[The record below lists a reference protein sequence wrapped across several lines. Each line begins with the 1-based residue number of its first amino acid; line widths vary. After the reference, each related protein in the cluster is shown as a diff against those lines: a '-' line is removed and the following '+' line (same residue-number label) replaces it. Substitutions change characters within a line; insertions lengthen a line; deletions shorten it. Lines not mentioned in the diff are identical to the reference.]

1 MNENPEDGLVKGTA
15 AAAAADVAIAFSP
28 KEILF
33 EATTGA
39 GTKTEAAVDEEED
52 TLSVAAAVF
61 STTLV
66 EPNENGASEFGIE
79 PENFDVGNDVVS
91 AAAVFS
97 LSPTGCEAL
106 PKGAEGRRLETAAE
120 VVEISLIAD
129 DDDDDDDDE
138 FS

>member
-1 MNENPEDGLVKGTA
+1 MNENPEDGLVIGTA

-39 GTKTEAAVDEEED
+39 GTKTEAAVDEEEED
-52 TLSVAAAVF
+52 ILSVAAAVAVF

-79 PENFDVGNDVVS
+79 MENFDVGNDVVS
-91 AAAVFS
+91 AAAAFS

-120 VVEISLIAD
+120 VVAISLIAD
-129 DDDDDDDDE
+129 DDE

>member
-15 AAAAADVAIAFSP
+15 AAASADVAIAFSP

-52 TLSVAAAVF
+52 TLSVAAAVAIF

-79 PENFDVGNDVVS
+79 MENFDVGNDVVS

-120 VVEISLIAD
+120 VVAISLIAD
-129 DDDDDDDDE
+129 DDDDDE